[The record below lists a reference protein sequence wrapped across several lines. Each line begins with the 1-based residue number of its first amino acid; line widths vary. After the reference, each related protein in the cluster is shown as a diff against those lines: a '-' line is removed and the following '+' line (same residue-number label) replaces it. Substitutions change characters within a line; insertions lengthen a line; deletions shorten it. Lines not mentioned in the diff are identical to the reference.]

1 MHEKYGEVVR
11 VAPDE
16 VSFIKP
22 EAWDDIYGHKGAKS
36 FVRDPKWYANLTE
49 GQDDIIVSNEFD
61 HGRFRKAFSAP
72 FSDKALKENE
82 PVIKA
87 NIDLLIQRLNDQTK
101 TNDGVADMTKWY
113 NWTTFDV
120 IGDLVYGEPFGCL
133 QNSEFDPW
141 LAIVLQ
147 NIRLGSYVA
156 LMERY
161 PLFKKL
167 IMSLL
172 PPSLME
178 KRNMHIGIIREKCAR
193 RAESKRTRKDIISQI
208 SEGDTSL
215 SQHEM
220 EANLTII
227 TMAGSETSAT
237 ALSAATYYLTR
248 NKEAAIKLRKE
259 VRSAFTKESEISWDV
274 VKELPYLIAVIKEA
288 LRLYPPTPVGLPRR
302 VISSGEMVSGY
313 YIPKDVSQ
321 IHTSPSTSPPP
332 AKRTPPS

>member
-1 MHEKYGEVVR
+1 MHEKYGDVVR

-16 VSFIKP
+16 VSFIRS
-22 EAWDDIYGHKGAKS
+22 EAWSDIYGHKGAKS
-36 FVRDPKWYANLTE
+36 FIRDPKWYANLTE
-49 GQDDIIVSNEFD
+49 GQDDIIVCNEFD
-61 HGRFRKAFSAP
+61 HSRFRKAFSAP

-87 NIDLLIQRLNDQTK
+87 NIDLLIERLYGQMK
-101 TNDGVADMTKWY
+101 TNDGVADMMKWY

-133 QNSEFDPW
+133 QNSEFHPW

-147 NIRLGSYVA
+147 NIRLSSYVA

-161 PLFKKL
+161 PLFKKSIMNL
-167 IMSLL
+167 IPRSLL
-172 PPSLME
+172 E

-193 RAESKRTRKDIISQI
+193 RNESKPNRKDAISQI
-208 SEGDTSL
+208 SESDASL
-215 SQHEM
+215 SQREL
-220 EANLTII
+220 EANLALI

-248 NKEAAIKLRKE
+248 NKEAAQKLRQE
-259 VRSAFTKESEISWDV
+259 VRSAFTKESGISWDV
-274 VKELPYLIAVIKEA
+274 VKDLPYLTAVIKEA

-302 VISSGEMVSGY
+302 VISSGEMVCGY
-313 YIPKDVSQ
+313 YIPKNVSRFSSLHC
-321 IHTSPSTSPPP
+321 ITPSSSPQ
-332 AKRTPPS
+332 R